1 LVQKEKCCG
10 RDEYYISDETE
21 FNLMPSRYSQLL
33 QLLEEAKVKGDVD
46 QVDILEQELYTMK
59 NKKQEG
65 GEIKVK
71 SGGYISDLL

>member
-1 LVQKEKCCG
+1 
-10 RDEYYISDETE
+10 
-21 FNLMPSRYSQLL
+21 MASRYTQLL
-33 QLLEEAKVKGDVD
+33 QLLEEAKIKGDTD

-59 NKKQEG
+59 NKNEG

>member
-1 LVQKEKCCG
+1 
-10 RDEYYISDETE
+10 
-21 FNLMPSRYSQLL
+21 MPSRYTQLL

-59 NKKQEG
+59 NKNEG

>member
-1 LVQKEKCCG
+1 
-10 RDEYYISDETE
+10 
-21 FNLMPSRYSQLL
+21 MASRYTQLL
-33 QLLEEAKVKGDVD
+33 QLLEEAKVKGDTD

-59 NKKQEG
+59 NKNEG

>member
-1 LVQKEKCCG
+1 
-10 RDEYYISDETE
+10 
-21 FNLMPSRYSQLL
+21 MPSRYTQLL
-33 QLLEEAKVKGDVD
+33 QLLEEAKIKGDTD

-59 NKKQEG
+59 NKNEG

>member
-1 LVQKEKCCG
+1 
-10 RDEYYISDETE
+10 
-21 FNLMPSRYSQLL
+21 MASRYTQLL
-33 QLLEEAKVKGDVD
+33 QLLEEAKIKGDVD

-59 NKKQEG
+59 NKNEG

>member
-1 LVQKEKCCG
+1 
-10 RDEYYISDETE
+10 
-21 FNLMPSRYSQLL
+21 MASRYTQLL
-33 QLLEEAKVKGDVD
+33 QLLEDAKIKGDTD

-59 NKKQEG
+59 NKNKG